1 MLFFGS
7 EYHLKLEMESMRK
20 GYNSEKVKRRKKTS
34 NTKKN
39 NKKMYIVIFLVLFL
53 AFIVSTGI
61 LVKWF
66 LASSKSKNINKDI
79 MSKVINNVEVN
90 SDFANPEQI
99 QINFSEL
106 LKINED
112 VVGWIIIE
120 GTSINYPIVKT
131 NDNEYYLSHNILKNK
146 SQNGWIFMDYRNNI
160 DFFDKNTIL
169 FGHNIKS
176 GIMFSDLKKIY
187 DGAITPNIYIYK
199 TKGGINKYMI
209 YSTYMEKPDDYAIN
223 PQLDKIN
230 YTNFQKS
237 RKNKS
242 KNEYNVEI
250 NDNETLTL
258 STCDSTGKNRILV
271 HAIKQ

>member
-1 MLFFGS
+1 
-7 EYHLKLEMESMRK
+7 MRK
-20 GYNSEKVKRRKKTS
+20 RYSDENSKRRKKVTG
-34 NTKKN
+34 KKRS
-39 NKKMYIVIFLVLFL
+39 NKKLYIAIFLALFL
-53 AFIVSTGI
+53 VFLVSIGI
-61 LVKWF
+61 IIKWF

-79 MSKVINNVEVN
+79 MSKVINNPDIN
-90 SDFANPEQI
+90 SNIANPEQM
-99 QINFSEL
+99 QIDFNEL

-120 GTSINYPIVKT
+120 GTNINYPIVKADN
-131 NDNEYYLSHNILKNK
+131 NDYYLNHNILKNK
-146 SQNGWIFMDYRNNI
+146 SQNGWIFMDYRNNT
-160 DFFDKNTIL
+160 DFFDKNTVL

-176 GIMFSDLKKIY
+176 GIMFSDLKKVY
-187 DGAITPNIYIYK
+187 DGVITPNIYIYK
-199 TKGGINKYMI
+199 TKGGINKYTI
-209 YSTYMEKPDDYAIN
+209 YSSYMEKPDDYAIN

-271 HAIKQ
+271 HAIRQEN